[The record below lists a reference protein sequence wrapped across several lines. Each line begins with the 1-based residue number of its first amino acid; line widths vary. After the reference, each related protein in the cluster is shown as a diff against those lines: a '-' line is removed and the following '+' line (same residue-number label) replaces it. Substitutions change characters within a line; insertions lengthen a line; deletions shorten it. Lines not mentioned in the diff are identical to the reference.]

1 MAPSRPEVTAYIDAA
16 PSDRREA
23 LRAVRKLC
31 HEELRGFVEEM
42 AHGMPSYRR
51 RGEGGELEFAF
62 ASQKRYVSLYV
73 VRTDVMASHAG
84 RLAGVNH
91 GKGCIR
97 YRHADAI
104 DLGLLRSL
112 LRATAASRGPVC

>member
-1 MAPSRPEVTAYIDAA
+1 VD
-16 PSDRREA
+16 
-23 LRAVRKLC
+23 
-31 HEELRGFVEEM
+31 
-42 AHGMPSYRR
+42 
-51 RGEGGELEFAF
+51 
-62 ASQKRYVSLYV
+62 
-73 VRTDVMASHAG
+73 
-84 RLAGVNH
+84 H